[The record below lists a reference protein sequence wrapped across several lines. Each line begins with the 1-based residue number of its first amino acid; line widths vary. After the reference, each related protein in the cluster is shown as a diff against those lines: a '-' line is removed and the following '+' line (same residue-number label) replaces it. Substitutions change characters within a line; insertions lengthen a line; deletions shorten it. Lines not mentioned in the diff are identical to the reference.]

1 MINSRVYNIMQSFI
15 GISLLASRAIV
26 VYGFRFDQQQVGV
39 ICLGRFINLNERRA
53 SVVIKQ

>member
-1 MINSRVYNIMQSFI
+1 MINSRVYIMQRFI

-26 VYGFRFDQQQVGV
+26 VYGFPFDQQVGV